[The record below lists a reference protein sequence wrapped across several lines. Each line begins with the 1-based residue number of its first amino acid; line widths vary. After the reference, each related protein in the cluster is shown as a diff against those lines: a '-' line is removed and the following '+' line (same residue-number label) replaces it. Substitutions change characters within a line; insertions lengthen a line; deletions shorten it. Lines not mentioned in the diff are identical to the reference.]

1 VVGLEIFVEPLREV
15 PDRTSWLRLR
25 DLADLAAAI
34 PALDHDLSQAL
45 LPWLKDGPDLAVPYA
60 MLTHPGHDAVR
71 VCSTEIRSRV
81 PAAPPSL
88 TLAPLNP
95 AALGR
100 GELDTAMDR
109 YVRSVLDRAS
119 ELSMGDLRAVTRLL
133 QFGGMHAAVV
143 LERAQPAL
151 SGAGDA
157 AAAFRQAAPLAAQLW
172 DCPAK
177 TLGPEHLDVVRG
189 SADLLARMVVL
200 AAQERAL
207 PGGAGDV
214 VLRRLAAP
222 ALEFARH
229 VPNLARAVEI
239 GVRESLAAGL
249 MLVPS
254 VSVALW
260 VPAGRGSGRG
270 CRHGPPVV
278 QLYASDLAAAA
289 EGVAPVSGP
298 PRRPW
303 SSIRCGP
310 STRPARPRP
319 WRAAM
324 SARPVP
330 RPATR
335 GPRAEGLHPAA
346 AAELTFALAP
356 TPGTGRAGVWPRP
369 LIEAADRR
377 PESHPDTFAVP
388 RPAPHRG
395 AGLVPPIPPS
405 GAAGSPV
412 GVVTAGHHEPI
423 DW

>member
-1 VVGLEIFVEPLREV
+1 V
-15 PDRTSWLRLR
+15 
-25 DLADLAAAI
+25 
-34 PALDHDLSQAL
+34 AL

-60 MLTHPGHDAVR
+60 MLTHAGHDAVR

-81 PAAPPSL
+81 PAARPSL

-95 AALGR
+95 AALGA

-151 SGAGDA
+151 SGAGGA
-157 AAAFRQAAPLAAQLW
+157 AAAFRQAVPLAAQLW

-189 SADLLARMVVL
+189 SADLLARMVAL

-249 MLVPS
+249 ML
-254 VSVALW
+254 
-260 VPAGRGSGRG
+260 
-270 CRHGPPVV
+270 CR
-278 QLYASDLAAAA
+278 A
-289 EGVAPVSGP
+289 
-298 PRRPW
+298 
-303 SSIRCGP
+303 
-310 STRPARPRP
+310 
-319 WRAAM
+319 
-324 SARPVP
+324 
-330 RPATR
+330 
-335 GPRAEGLHPAA
+335 
-346 AAELTFALAP
+346 
-356 TPGTGRAGVWPRP
+356 
-369 LIEAADRR
+369 
-377 PESHPDTFAVP
+377 
-388 RPAPHRG
+388 
-395 AGLVPPIPPS
+395 
-405 GAAGSPV
+405 
-412 GVVTAGHHEPI
+412 
-423 DW
+423 